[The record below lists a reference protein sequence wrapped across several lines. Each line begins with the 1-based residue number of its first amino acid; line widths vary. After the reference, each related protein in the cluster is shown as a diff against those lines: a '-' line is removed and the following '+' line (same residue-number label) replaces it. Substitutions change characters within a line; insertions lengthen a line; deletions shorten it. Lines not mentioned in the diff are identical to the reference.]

1 VGQKS
6 RALPTGRA
14 RAKTLTVVISARFR
28 SALAEKN
35 AASSWKIAAS
45 ARFVIPG
52 ETCERGSS
60 VLLLDFRRKSF
71 SPNLCNAFR
80 DGDGGVINEW
90 L

>member
-1 VGQKS
+1 
-6 RALPTGRA
+6 
-14 RAKTLTVVISARFR
+14 
-28 SALAEKN
+28 
-35 AASSWKIAAS
+35 
-45 ARFVIPG
+45 VIPG